1 MKNILLV
8 LALLPLAGC
17 AMNERLNRLEGRVD
31 RIGVETAEMHDIIQ
45 EANQRSEGAEAVAEG
60 SAYKVE
66 QLRREIKYLRYI
78 LEAEK

>member
-1 MKNILLV
+1 M
-8 LALLPLAGC
+8 
-17 AMNERLNRLEGRVD
+17 
-31 RIGVETAEMHDIIQ
+31 EMHDIIQ
-45 EANQRSEGAEAVAEG
+45 DANERSEGAEAVAEG

>member
-1 MKNILLV
+1 
-8 LALLPLAGC
+8 
-17 AMNERLNRLEGRVD
+17 MNERLNRLEGRVD